1 MLVGQNSFH
10 IGCHFTTKQSLF
22 APFTQ
27 KSGFDQRAAP
37 WSCQSLCLAQGFVS
51 RPYVHDPC
59 HPPRRTEHHSRHLW
73 MLCVYLCIANIQPVI
88 RVPLSPVDAVILYLT
103 HQLHSFVT
111 RLTLF
116 PLKPD
121 IHSGCIDRQ
130 KRNTDVPAVF
140 VYKTQTPLRWHKV
153 QNKGCVPSR
162 RSCTAVAAVSA
173 LLN

>member
-1 MLVGQNSFH
+1 ML
-10 IGCHFTTKQSLF
+10 
-22 APFTQ
+22 
-27 KSGFDQRAAP
+27 R
-37 WSCQSLCLAQGFVS
+37 
-51 RPYVHDPC
+51 
-59 HPPRRTEHHSRHLW
+59 
-73 MLCVYLCIANIQPVI
+73 VYLRIANTQPVI
-88 RVPLSPVDAVILYLT
+88 RVPLSPVDAVILYST

-116 PLKPD
+116 VIPKPD

-130 KRNTDVPAVF
+130 KRYTDVPAVF